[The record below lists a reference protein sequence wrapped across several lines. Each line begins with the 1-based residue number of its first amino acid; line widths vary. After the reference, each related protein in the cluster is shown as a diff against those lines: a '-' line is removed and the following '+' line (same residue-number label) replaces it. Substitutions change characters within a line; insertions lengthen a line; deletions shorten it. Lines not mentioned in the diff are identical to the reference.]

1 MNFGAPALRPP
12 GQDRARRH
20 AAPYGE
26 QSGGEQDPVVPGV
39 EPVWRPVRV
48 PFVVAEHG
56 DQDPPMARGVAKRR
70 PVRGGLDARVE
81 RGIREPV
88 RVTPGGDQVPAGA
101 GEQAPAVRRAADD
114 GYGRAGRDVVRR
126 CDAPRVFIRVDA
138 EPVGQ
143 FVGVPWHCESSA
155 YRSVS
160 ISVSRMRYGA
170 RPSPA
175 RIRASWAR
183 SAASLES
190 WCSGAVDES
199 GQFAGLSRGVM
210 HVVPASAVS
219 IKCCSPPASL
229 KANKMNFM
237 EQANRDLKR
246 IGDTLNWI
254 LKG

>member
-39 EPVWRPVRV
+39 EPVWRPGRV
-48 PFVVAEHG
+48 PFVVAEHR
-56 DQDPPMARGVAKRR
+56 DQDPPMTRGVAKRR
-70 PVRGGLDARVE
+70 LVGRRFDARVE

-114 GYGRAGRDVVRR
+114 GYGRVGRDVVRR

-143 FVGVPWHCESSA
+143 FVGVPWHCESPA
-155 YRSVS
+155 HRPAPFG
-160 ISVSRMRYGA
+160 ISVFRFTYPPTAPPLTASR
-170 RPSPA
+170 S
-175 RIRASWAR
+175 
-183 SAASLES
+183 
-190 WCSGAVDES
+190 
-199 GQFAGLSRGVM
+199 
-210 HVVPASAVS
+210 
-219 IKCCSPPASL
+219 K
-229 KANKMNFM
+229 
-237 EQANRDLKR
+237 
-246 IGDTLNWI
+246 T
-254 LKG
+254 